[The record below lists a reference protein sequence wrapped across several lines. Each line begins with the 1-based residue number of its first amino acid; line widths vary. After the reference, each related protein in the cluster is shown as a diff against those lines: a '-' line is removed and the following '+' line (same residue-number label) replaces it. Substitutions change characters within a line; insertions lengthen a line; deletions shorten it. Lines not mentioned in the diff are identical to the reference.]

1 MNPFLHVVAEAN
13 ERRLCSQAKWLSH
26 NFFFIASGLRD
37 SESQELFCRGQHK
50 FISNIHQFLLNFSL
64 NAQ

>member
-13 ERRLCSQAKWLSH
+13 ERRLYSQAKWFSN

-37 SESQELFCRGQHK
+37 SESQELFAGV
-50 FISNIHQFLLNFSL
+50 NIHQFLLNFSL